1 MKAAL
6 VFNSPEMAAQLI
18 EQLPDVHIIDAGSNP
33 KLENSWIRLPINNYW
48 VNNWHDA
55 LKYIHTFLEIRY
67 LWMLNDDVK
76 GVSEEMYQ
84 ALLSK
89 MQETNAF
96 MITPAFNSPHST
108 FHKKGSD
115 LREVNWI
122 DMTAPLIDL
131 DKYFELGGF
140 DLNFRGYFG
149 DIDLCYRARQK
160 GFKMYVLDSFEFEHI
175 GGYTV
180 NKEGMS
186 EQSNMAHNQILI
198 DKYGKSWNELI

>member
-1 MKAAL
+1 MKIAL
-6 VFNSPEMAAQLI
+6 CYNSPEMAEQLQAQLPSVFI
-18 EQLPDVHIIDAGSNP
+18 VDAGSNP
-33 KLENSWIRLPINNYW
+33 PLKDAFMALSTNKYW
-48 VNNWHDA
+48 VNNWHSVLEYLHGN
-55 LKYIHTFLEIRY
+55 LKKRFIWL
-67 LWMLNDDVK
+67 LNDDVK

-96 MITPAFNSPHST
+96 MITPAFNSPHSV
-108 FHKKGSD
+108 FHKQGND
-115 LREVNWI
+115 LREVNWV

-140 DLNFRGYFG
+140 DLNFKGYFA
-149 DIDLCYRARQK
+149 DVDLCYRARQK

>member
-6 VFNSPEMAAQLI
+6 CYNSPEMAAQLI

-48 VNNWHDA
+48 VNNWHVA
-55 LKYIHTFLEIRY
+55 LKYIHSFLEIRFV
-67 LWMLNDDVK
+67 WALNDDVK

-89 MQETNAF
+89 MQETDAF

-108 FHKKGSD
+108 FHKKGND

-140 DLNFRGYFG
+140 DLNFKGYFG
-149 DIDLCYRARQK
+149 DIDLCYRARER
-160 GFKMYVLDSFEFEHI
+160 GFKMYVLDSFEFVHI

-180 NKEGMS
+180 NKEGMG